1 MTTDTHLADAAD
13 GKNDRNNEVFTSGSV
28 PVRQSNIRFMNLV
41 PDLALPKGVPRDR
54 LAYVAGAYIVLW
66 LTFWYSAKLLDVL
79 GGASLWFLPAGLRFF
94 SYMVLGW
101 PALVLELTVVLVA
114 NLVQL
119 VISGIPAPVLLSA
132 QMGWLVYD
140 WCALPVTYA
149 AVLLPLRQKISGQFD
164 LVRPEHSLLFIGTAL
179 VASTLGAI
187 VGTLHLVLAGIVP
200 QGIAVQA
207 LGSWLIGDFIGMVT
221 LTPLLLVRGWPP
233 LKKFLEMGRW
243 GPVGITGEGATDRHS
258 DLQVTL
264 GAMLALL
271 LVFGLPRAMQW
282 TQQTPLA
289 SLLLLLPLVA
299 TALRYGL
306 RSAVL
311 MVFLLD
317 SGLILSVT
325 LLQQQSVALQYQ
337 LVMIAI
343 ALVGLWLGGA
353 VTSRNRLISSQAEEL
368 RTEVA
373 RQTLALQQANE
384 ELHEQRAAA
393 EQANLEKS
401 RFLASASHD
410 LRQPAHA
417 LGLFIDRLDQLSIE
431 PQSKGLVA
439 SAKEA
444 VREMQ
449 DMLDG
454 MFDLSRLDV
463 DSTQAR
469 IDSFPVKPLFDAL
482 RTGLANEAA
491 AKGLRMRVRPSAA
504 WLHSDATLLRRIL
517 LNLVNNSIRY
527 TSSGSILVAC
537 RPTRSGTH
545 ARLEV
550 WDSGIGIAPEHQV
563 NVFKEFY
570 QVANPQRDRSAGL
583 GVGLS
588 IVERCCRL
596 LELPLSLRSVLGGG
610 TRVTVV
616 VPLAKAEP
624 KVSVDEADLSSFSD
638 ALGVRHVMVIED
650 DAMGREALAGLLESW
665 GYSVI
670 AVESAK
676 LAAINFQNG
685 PPPDFIISDLRLGDG
700 VNGIEAVDM
709 LRRLAGQQTAAC
721 LISGDT
727 DTQAREQA
735 QAAGL
740 VLLSKPV
747 RPAKLRA
754 TLRHLS
760 LPVAVD

>member
-1 MTTDTHLADAAD
+1 
-13 GKNDRNNEVFTSGSV
+13 
-28 PVRQSNIRFMNLV
+28 
-41 PDLALPKGVPRDR
+41 
-54 LAYVAGAYIVLW
+54 
-66 LTFWYSAKLLDVL
+66 
-79 GGASLWFLPAGLRFF
+79 
-94 SYMVLGW
+94 
-101 PALVLELTVVLVA
+101 
-114 NLVQL
+114 
-119 VISGIPAPVLLSA
+119 
-132 QMGWLVYD
+132 
-140 WCALPVTYA
+140 
-149 AVLLPLRQKISGQFD
+149 
-164 LVRPEHSLLFIGTAL
+164 
-179 VASTLGAI
+179 
-187 VGTLHLVLAGIVP
+187 
-200 QGIAVQA
+200 
-207 LGSWLIGDFIGMVT
+207 
-221 LTPLLLVRGWPP
+221 
-233 LKKFLEMGRW
+233 
-243 GPVGITGEGATDRHS
+243 
-258 DLQVTL
+258 
-264 GAMLALL
+264 
-271 LVFGLPRAMQW
+271 
-282 TQQTPLA
+282 
-289 SLLLLLPLVA
+289 LLPLVA

-337 LVMIAI
+337 LVMTAI

-373 RQTLALQQANE
+373 RQTLALQLANE

-393 EQANLEKS
+393 EQANREKS

-417 LGLFIDRLDQLSIE
+417 LGLFIDRLDQVSIDY
-431 PQSKGLVA
+431 QSTRLVA
-439 SAKEA
+439 SATEA

-449 DMLDG
+449 DMLEG

-463 DSTQAR
+463 DSTQTR
-469 IDSFPVKPLFDAL
+469 LESFPVKTLFDAL
-482 RTGLANEAA
+482 RTGLANEAT
-491 AKGLRMRVRPSAA
+491 AKGLCLRVRPSNV
-504 WLHSDATLLRRIL
+504 WLDSDPNLLRRIL

-537 RPTRSGTH
+537 RPTRGGTH
-545 ARLEV
+545 ARIEV
-550 WDSGIGIAPEHQV
+550 WDSGIGIAPEHQEH
-563 NVFKEFY
+563 VFKEFY
-570 QVANPQRDRSAGL
+570 QVANPQRDRRSGL

-616 VPLAKAEP
+616 VPLANAKP
-624 KVSVDEADLSSFSD
+624 MVNDEGQGIASSSD
-638 ALGVRHVMVIED
+638 ALGGVHVMVIED
-650 DAMGREALAGLLESW
+650 DALGREALTGLLESW
-665 GYSVI
+665 GYSVS
-670 AVESAK
+670 AAESAK
-676 LAAINFQNG
+676 IAAARFQKNR
-685 PPPDFIISDLRLGDG
+685 PPDIIISDLRLGG
-700 VNGIEAVDM
+700 GINGIEAVDM
-709 LRRLAGQQTAAC
+709 LRSLAGQKIAAC

-727 DTQAREQA
+727 DTHAREQA

>member
-1 MTTDTHLADAAD
+1 
-13 GKNDRNNEVFTSGSV
+13 
-28 PVRQSNIRFMNLV
+28 MNPV
-41 PDLALPKGVPRDR
+41 PDLALPKAVPRER
-54 LAYVAGAYIVLW
+54 LVFAAGAYIVLW

-94 SYMVLGW
+94 SYLVLGW
-101 PALVLELTVVLVA
+101 PALVLELSVVLVA
-114 NLVQL
+114 NLVQFIATGL
-119 VISGIPAPVLLSA
+119 PTPNIVSA
-132 QMGWLVYD
+132 QTGWLLYD
-140 WCALPVTYA
+140 WVALPIAYA
-149 AVLLPLRQKISGQFD
+149 TVLLPLRQKVNGQFD
-164 LVRPEHSLLFIGTAL
+164 LVRPEHSLLFVGTAL
-179 VASTLGAI
+179 VASALGAI
-187 VGTLHLVLAGIVP
+187 VGTLHLVLAGVIRQDEGVH
-200 QGIAVQA
+200 A

-221 LTPLLLVRGWPP
+221 LTPLLLLRGWPV
-233 LKKFLEMGRW
+233 LKHFLATGRW
-243 GPVGITGEGATDRHS
+243 GPIGISGEGATDRRS
-258 DLQVTL
+258 DLHATL

-271 LVFGLPRAMQW
+271 LVFGLPRTMLW
-282 TQQTPLA
+282 TQQTPLV

-306 RSAVL
+306 RSVVL

-454 MFDLSRLDV
+454 MLDLSRLDV

-469 IDSFPVKPLFDAL
+469 LESFPVKVLFDGL
-482 RTGLANEAA
+482 LTGLANEAA
-491 AKGLRMRVRPSAA
+491 AKGLRLRIRPSAA

-550 WDSGIGIAPEHQV
+550 WDSGIGIAPEHQE

-624 KVSVDEADLSSFSD
+624 KVSADEGDLPSSSD
-638 ALGVRHVMVIED
+638 EFGVRHVMVIED

-676 LAAINFQNG
+676 LAVISFQKDQ
-685 PPPDFIISDLRLGDG
+685 PPDIIISDLRLGDG

-709 LRRLAGQQTAAC
+709 LRRLAGQQTSAC

-735 QAAGL
+735 EAAGL

-754 TLRHLS
+754 MLRRLS
-760 LPVAVD
+760 PSNASEYFRAQA